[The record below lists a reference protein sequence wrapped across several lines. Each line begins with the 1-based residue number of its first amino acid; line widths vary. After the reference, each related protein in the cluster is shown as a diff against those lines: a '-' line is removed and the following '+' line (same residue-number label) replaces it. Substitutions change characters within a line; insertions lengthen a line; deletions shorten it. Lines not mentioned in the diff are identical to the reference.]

1 MAKPMAKQIL
11 VIDDEPD
18 IRDVVCLSLEEF
30 GQWHTT
36 GAASGQEGL
45 DLASHQPWDA
55 IVLDVSMPDL
65 DGITVVER
73 LQANPDTRAIPVI
86 LLTARVLPSDQARFA
101 LLGVAGVIA
110 KPFDPVQVWQQVAQI
125 LGWCAA
131 DSPHPP
137 APPSLL

>member
-1 MAKPMAKQIL
+1 MATPMAKHIL

-36 GAASGQEGL
+36 GAKSGLEGL
-45 DLASHQPWDA
+45 ELAGHQIWDA

-65 DGITVVER
+65 DGVTVVEE
-73 LQANPDTRAIPVI
+73 LQANPITCAIPVI

-101 LLGVAGVIA
+101 RLGVAGVIT
-110 KPFDPVQVWQQVAQI
+110 KPFDPILVWQQVAHI
-125 LGWCAA
+125 LGWAT
-131 DSPHPP
+131 P
-137 APPSLL
+137 

>member
-1 MAKPMAKQIL
+1 MARQIL

-30 GQWHTT
+30 GHWHTT
-36 GAASGQEGL
+36 AAGSGQEGL
-45 DLASHQPWDA
+45 ALATHQPWDA

-65 DGITVVER
+65 DGITVVTQ
-73 LQANPDTRAIPVI
+73 LQANPITRSIPVI

-101 LLGVAGVIA
+101 LLGVAGVIS

-125 LGWCAA
+125 LGWHA
-131 DSPHPP
+131 SEMPV
-137 APPSLL
+137 SREGR